1 MDLKISGFFC
11 GPSEISAKDVIA
23 LCEFGLTTSIILATV
38 LPSSGN
44 QRMVSVGLI
53 MVWMFQSMVQERS
66 WLCLNIKESMLN
78 LLIYYLTKCTIFPCP
93 RPNVSVAKP

>member
-1 MDLKISGFFC
+1 MDLKISRFFC

-78 LLIYYLTKCTIFPCP
+78 LHMGLF
-93 RPNVSVAKP
+93 N